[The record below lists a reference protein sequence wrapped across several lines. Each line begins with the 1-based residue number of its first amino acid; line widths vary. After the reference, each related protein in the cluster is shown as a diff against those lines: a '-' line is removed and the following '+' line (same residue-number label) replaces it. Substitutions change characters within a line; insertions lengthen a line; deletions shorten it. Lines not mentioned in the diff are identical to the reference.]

1 VGKGH
6 RIVLGKHSGSTA
18 VIHAYKDLGMAR
30 RILSRVR
37 SYAMAFKRPPGF
49 RELMSYYLE
58 GMQGSGRPAPRLHV
72 V

>member
-1 VGKGH
+1 
-6 RIVLGKHSGSTA
+6 
-18 VIHAYKDLGMAR
+18 MAR